1 MPLIVKDKFLEKNN
15 WILGDLMTAESMIDA
30 ILSDLESND
39 KSHVDYVLEKLGRAE
54 DILSNINSLCRR
66 ASKVEGGESSE

>member
-30 ILSDLESND
+30 ILNDLESND
-39 KSHVDYVLEKLGRAE
+39 KSHVDYVLEKLERAE

-66 ASKVEGGESSE
+66 AGKVEGGESSE